1 MEIGNKINQLR
12 KLSGMT
18 QEQLAEK
25 LNVSRQTISKWESDS
40 TSPDLE
46 SIVKISRIFHVSL
59 DDLLKEGE
67 AGVANKTDEQITLED
82 LMKINLHNRK
92 MTLLLISGL
101 IFIMV
106 SILNFAYVIALQ
118 STTLS
123 TQYMLYRYIVTGQYE
138 NAPIDYMRLMIP
150 SIIAAAIGVILFIS
164 YTIERRK
171 KETENMYKAKKFIS
185 YMALCVL
192 IFSLCACGEK
202 GSENAAIYGE
212 TVGGLEDNELFAIID
227 TNSSLPVLLVTSQ
240 VYNDGLGNQAAL
252 NCDVYYLIDKEVK
265 NIGTIES
272 MGTAYPIAYDETGIY
287 AASGHDMQRF
297 EIEKSGSLRLAEGIY
312 EQFDESGNAAY
323 TMKKGEETDVIT
335 EEEYYAAFEKYSNAT
350 IVNFSYGASD
360 AGKAEVVTNNELE
373 PRQGNIAEDVNVLE
387 IVQETASEFAV
398 KKMETSYF

>member
-46 SIVKISRIFHVSL
+46 SIVKISRICHVSL

-67 AGVANKTDEQITLED
+67 AGVANKIDEQITLED

-171 KETENMYKAKKFIS
+171 K
-185 YMALCVL
+185 
-192 IFSLCACGEK
+192 G
-202 GSENAAIYGE
+202 
-212 TVGGLEDNELFAIID
+212 D
-227 TNSSLPVLLVTSQ
+227 
-240 VYNDGLGNQAAL
+240 
-252 NCDVYYLIDKEVK
+252 
-265 NIGTIES
+265 
-272 MGTAYPIAYDETGIY
+272 
-287 AASGHDMQRF
+287 
-297 EIEKSGSLRLAEGIY
+297 
-312 EQFDESGNAAY
+312 
-323 TMKKGEETDVIT
+323 
-335 EEEYYAAFEKYSNAT
+335 
-350 IVNFSYGASD
+350 
-360 AGKAEVVTNNELE
+360 
-373 PRQGNIAEDVNVLE
+373 
-387 IVQETASEFAV
+387 
-398 KKMETSYF
+398 

>member
-92 MTLLLISGL
+92 RTLLLISGL

-227 TNSSLPVLLVTSQ
+227 TNASLPVLLVTSQ

-297 EIEKSGSLRLAEGIY
+297 EIENPVRSDWQRG
-312 EQFDESGNAAY
+312 F
-323 TMKKGEETDVIT
+323 M
-335 EEEYYAAFEKYSNAT
+335 SNLT
-350 IVNFSYGASD
+350 KVEMLLI
-360 AGKAEVVTNNELE
+360 
-373 PRQGNIAEDVNVLE
+373 P
-387 IVQETASEFAV
+387 
-398 KKMETSYF
+398 

>member
-1 MEIGNKINQLR
+1 MKIGNKINQLR

-227 TNSSLPVLLVTSQ
+227 TNASLPVLLVTSQ

-252 NCDVYYLIDKEVK
+252 NCDVYYLIDKEVR

-287 AASGHDMQRF
+287 AASSHDMQRF
-297 EIEKSGSLRLAEGIY
+297 EIENPA
-312 EQFDESGNAAY
+312 
-323 TMKKGEETDVIT
+323 
-335 EEEYYAAFEKYSNAT
+335 
-350 IVNFSYGASD
+350 
-360 AGKAEVVTNNELE
+360 
-373 PRQGNIAEDVNVLE
+373 
-387 IVQETASEFAV
+387 
-398 KKMETSYF
+398 

>member
-212 TVGGLEDNELFAIID
+212 TVGELEDNELFAIID
-227 TNSSLPVLLVTSQ
+227 TNASLPVLLVTSQ

-297 EIEKSGSLRLAEGIY
+297 EIENPVRSDWQRG
-312 EQFDESGNAAY
+312 F
-323 TMKKGEETDVIT
+323 M
-335 EEEYYAAFEKYSNAT
+335 SNLT
-350 IVNFSYGASD
+350 KVEMLLI
-360 AGKAEVVTNNELE
+360 
-373 PRQGNIAEDVNVLE
+373 P
-387 IVQETASEFAV
+387 
-398 KKMETSYF
+398 

>member
-171 KETENMYKAKKFIS
+171 KETENMYKTKKFIS

-227 TNSSLPVLLVTSQ
+227 TNASLPVLLVTSQ

-297 EIEKSGSLRLAEGIY
+297 EIENPVRSDWQRG
-312 EQFDESGNAAY
+312 F
-323 TMKKGEETDVIT
+323 M
-335 EEEYYAAFEKYSNAT
+335 SNLT
-350 IVNFSYGASD
+350 KVEMLLI
-360 AGKAEVVTNNELE
+360 
-373 PRQGNIAEDVNVLE
+373 P
-387 IVQETASEFAV
+387 
-398 KKMETSYF
+398 

>member
-67 AGVANKTDEQITLED
+67 SGVANKTDEQITLED

-171 KETENMYKAKKFIS
+171 K
-185 YMALCVL
+185 
-192 IFSLCACGEK
+192 G
-202 GSENAAIYGE
+202 
-212 TVGGLEDNELFAIID
+212 D
-227 TNSSLPVLLVTSQ
+227 
-240 VYNDGLGNQAAL
+240 
-252 NCDVYYLIDKEVK
+252 
-265 NIGTIES
+265 
-272 MGTAYPIAYDETGIY
+272 
-287 AASGHDMQRF
+287 
-297 EIEKSGSLRLAEGIY
+297 
-312 EQFDESGNAAY
+312 
-323 TMKKGEETDVIT
+323 
-335 EEEYYAAFEKYSNAT
+335 
-350 IVNFSYGASD
+350 
-360 AGKAEVVTNNELE
+360 
-373 PRQGNIAEDVNVLE
+373 
-387 IVQETASEFAV
+387 
-398 KKMETSYF
+398 

>member
-1 MEIGNKINQLR
+1 
-12 KLSGMT
+12 
-18 QEQLAEK
+18 
-25 LNVSRQTISKWESDS
+25 
-40 TSPDLE
+40 
-46 SIVKISRIFHVSL
+46 
-59 DDLLKEGE
+59 
-67 AGVANKTDEQITLED
+67 
-82 LMKINLHNRK
+82 
-92 MTLLLISGL
+92 
-101 IFIMV
+101 
-106 SILNFAYVIALQ
+106 
-118 STTLS
+118 
-123 TQYMLYRYIVTGQYE
+123 
-138 NAPIDYMRLMIP
+138 
-150 SIIAAAIGVILFIS
+150 
-164 YTIERRK
+164 
-171 KETENMYKAKKFIS
+171 MYKAKKFIS

-227 TNSSLPVLLVTSQ
+227 TNASLPVLLVTSQ

-360 AGKAEVVTNNELE
+360 AGKAEVVTNSFDVVIVSNALHIVSQPEKSLRE
-373 PRQGNIAEDVNVLE
+373 IKRVLKDDGVLIAPTFTHAENSLRGRIKAYFMRLAGFPLHSRWTSEEYLSFLRQNGWSVRKSAVLKASFPLTYAECVK
-387 IVQETASEFAV
+387 SEV
-398 KKMETSYF
+398 

>member
-1 MEIGNKINQLR
+1 MKIGNKINQLR

-67 AGVANKTDEQITLED
+67 TGVANKNDEQLTLED
-82 LMKINLHNRK
+82 LMKINLQNRK

-171 KETENMYKAKKFIS
+171 K
-185 YMALCVL
+185 
-192 IFSLCACGEK
+192 G
-202 GSENAAIYGE
+202 
-212 TVGGLEDNELFAIID
+212 D
-227 TNSSLPVLLVTSQ
+227 
-240 VYNDGLGNQAAL
+240 
-252 NCDVYYLIDKEVK
+252 
-265 NIGTIES
+265 
-272 MGTAYPIAYDETGIY
+272 
-287 AASGHDMQRF
+287 
-297 EIEKSGSLRLAEGIY
+297 
-312 EQFDESGNAAY
+312 
-323 TMKKGEETDVIT
+323 
-335 EEEYYAAFEKYSNAT
+335 
-350 IVNFSYGASD
+350 
-360 AGKAEVVTNNELE
+360 
-373 PRQGNIAEDVNVLE
+373 
-387 IVQETASEFAV
+387 
-398 KKMETSYF
+398 

>member
-1 MEIGNKINQLR
+1 MKIGNKINQLR

-67 AGVANKTDEQITLED
+67 TGVANKNDEQLTLED

-106 SILNFAYVIALQ
+106 SILNFAYVVALQ

-171 KETENMYKAKKFIS
+171 K
-185 YMALCVL
+185 
-192 IFSLCACGEK
+192 G
-202 GSENAAIYGE
+202 
-212 TVGGLEDNELFAIID
+212 D
-227 TNSSLPVLLVTSQ
+227 
-240 VYNDGLGNQAAL
+240 
-252 NCDVYYLIDKEVK
+252 
-265 NIGTIES
+265 
-272 MGTAYPIAYDETGIY
+272 
-287 AASGHDMQRF
+287 
-297 EIEKSGSLRLAEGIY
+297 
-312 EQFDESGNAAY
+312 
-323 TMKKGEETDVIT
+323 
-335 EEEYYAAFEKYSNAT
+335 
-350 IVNFSYGASD
+350 
-360 AGKAEVVTNNELE
+360 
-373 PRQGNIAEDVNVLE
+373 
-387 IVQETASEFAV
+387 
-398 KKMETSYF
+398 

>member
-1 MEIGNKINQLR
+1 MLIEKLFILFKIALKGGHKMEIGNKINQLR

-227 TNSSLPVLLVTSQ
+227 TNASLPVLLVTSQ

-297 EIEKSGSLRLAEGIY
+297 EIENPVRSDWQRG
-312 EQFDESGNAAY
+312 F
-323 TMKKGEETDVIT
+323 M
-335 EEEYYAAFEKYSNAT
+335 SNLT
-350 IVNFSYGASD
+350 KVEMLLI
-360 AGKAEVVTNNELE
+360 
-373 PRQGNIAEDVNVLE
+373 P
-387 IVQETASEFAV
+387 
-398 KKMETSYF
+398 